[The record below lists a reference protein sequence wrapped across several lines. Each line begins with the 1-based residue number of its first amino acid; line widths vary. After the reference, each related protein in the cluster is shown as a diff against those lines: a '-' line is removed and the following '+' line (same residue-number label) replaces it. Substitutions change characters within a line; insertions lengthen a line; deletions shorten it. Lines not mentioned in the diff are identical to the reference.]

1 MRIADAATRVAAL
14 DTSAAE
20 LGADHWL
27 VRHLPALRAR
37 LQ

>member
-14 DTSAAE
+14 DTRAAE